1 MPLGTNHT
9 TLTTAATFIPEVWS
23 DEIIAEYEK
32 SLVIKNL
39 VRSMPMNGKKGDTVH
54 IPKPVRG
61 SASQKAAETEVT
73 LIANTEGE
81 LVISIDQHYE
91 YSRLIEDIVDGQA
104 LDSLRQFSTADAG
117 YALAKQVDSALH
129 AEAANF
135 TVSRQFDASAGLAA
149 AAGTADAT
157 FSDDCFRQAIQILD
171 DADVPMDGRVFV
183 IPPSL
188 KRELLGVS
196 NYISADF
203 VSGKPVETGA
213 IGTLYGV
220 DVFVTSNIPTVNTDE
235 KAALLFQRDALV
247 FVEQMGVRVQTQY
260 KQEYLSDLM
269 TADCLYGLDTYRP
282 ESGIRLF
289 SKI

>member
-1 MPLGTNHT
+1 MALGTNHT

-39 VRSMPMNGKKGDTVH
+39 VRSMPMSGKKGDTVH

-91 YSRLIEDIVDGQA
+91 YSRLIEDIVDVQA
-104 LDSLRQFSTADAG
+104 LDSLRQFYTADAG

-149 AAGTADAT
+149 ANGTADAT
-157 FSDDCFRQAIQILD
+157 FSDDGFRQAIQLLD

-220 DVFVTSNIPTVNTDE
+220 DVYVTSNIPTVNTDE

-247 FVEQMGVRVQTQY
+247 FIEQMGVRVQTQY
-260 KQEYLSDLM
+260 KQEYLADLM

>member
-1 MPLGTNHT
+1 MALGTNHT

-39 VRSMPMNGKKGDTVH
+39 VRSMPMSGKKGDTVH

-91 YSRLIEDIVDGQA
+91 YSRLIEDIVDVQA
-104 LDSLRQFSTADAG
+104 LDSLRQFYTADAG

-149 AAGTADAT
+149 ANGTADAT
-157 FSDDCFRQAIQILD
+157 FSDDGFRQAIQLLD

-220 DVFVTSNIPTVNTDE
+220 DVYVTSNIPTVNTDE

-282 ESGIRLF
+282 ESGVRLF